1 MTEERYLEIEKRL
14 DSSVMLKLNQ
24 LRKFL
29 DQGKASVMV
38 GSGFSKNAVM
48 DETVRM
54 KDWSELVEDFY
65 QGLYGSKP
73 SDKDLRLMSALR
85 LAQQVENTLGR
96 TVLDEIILD
105 SLPNDSIA
113 PGELHKLL
121 VELKWRDIFT
131 TNYDTLLEDAT
142 NLAFRHYNLV
152 TSKDSLIYKPHPR
165 IVKLHGSFPD
175 NRPFIITEEDYRCY
189 PQRFPEFVN
198 TIRQALLETQFC
210 LIGFSGDDPNF
221 LNWIGWMRDIVGKQM
236 LPIYMIYVGNKPH
249 EAELQLLHGRK
260 LEPILT
266 KDIVEDNPTEAIEF
280 ILHYIGQKFKK
291 KEQWSPLLSKFD
303 NLRQGINTAE
313 EVIEEMRGI
322 RLSYPGWIIMPYR
335 FLNDYVFRDCYYDFP
350 WMKKFYGEIDDSLKL
365 DFLYEYTW
373 RLLNSFTPIWYET
386 KWFVQAIK
394 GFLSKY
400 GSFSSED
407 RRKADF
413 LSIALLKIERITNAD
428 SFESLLQQLKDQ
440 IPASQ
445 TGLHRRLTYEEALW
459 ALSHCRLDLLDNIL
473 KNWEVKADD
482 YRGTLWKSKIL
493 IETDRRREA
502 QQLLEAAQADLR
514 RKLMVN
520 GESALHLSA
529 LTVTSNILL
538 NCSHHYKKD
547 DENTLRDF
555 DFLEYYMKI
564 SNNLKEEENKAVT
577 EEHGFNI
584 GVVNTTWHMSSGG
597 FTACFEAA
605 AKYYLIAEAY
615 GKPIGSEGISYNSD
629 INKMALP
636 FLARVCFDSALQY
649 LVESV
654 DKNSLKQIL
663 SRQAIFSFT
672 KEEAVATYD
681 YWIKGL
687 DNLFEESDGL
697 AFKGREM
704 SIILPV
710 LSRLAIWLDDE
721 RIMHIVHILWKIHR
735 NFGEEIDTYLT
746 TCFNSLSNEALTQLF
761 IEGMECPIS
770 LDSHENDI
778 RVPVVEIKEI
788 NEPKLI
794 VQNIIGG
801 LESEKWQVKEAAIE
815 RYFNVFDLIPDA
827 DAISVDNV
835 INENFDTL
843 KRNGE
848 ISILGIILSKAPG
861 KIWSDNLLVEKRRRL
876 LNFLDGDF
884 KFSRSSKS
892 VQHFESELAV
902 LTNCASLCS
911 PDELSGII
919 KVIIRFIDENS
930 EPLKNT
936 EESDHPLLGFG
947 HFYRRAMKMVN
958 DFVLQANLELISPD
972 LKLDLIERI
981 WHLSTGYPLLN
992 AVSKLYFMLKHDK
1005 RLQDISFNEAA
1016 LKKRMQ
1022 EGVLSSKEDRQS
1034 ASFHAVE
1041 TAVKMSEGKFAVQDI
1056 VKDIINHITYVL
1068 DAVSLR
1074 IIRFLPL
1081 WIKKGVIKKER
1092 FEQLVKV
1099 LADIP
1104 ERVNTNGNISLDLK
1118 SDILYGSGLLAK
1130 IILRKEN
1137 EKDDDSLLK
1146 CKSNW
1151 KALINSDNIPRD
1163 IKNGFIRE

>member
-1 MTEERYLEIEKRL
+1 MTEERYIEIEKRL
-14 DSSVMLKLNQ
+14 DSSVRLKLNQ

-96 TVLDEIILD
+96 TVLDEIIID

-291 KEQWSPLLSKFD
+291 KEQWSPRLSKFD
-303 NLRQGINTAE
+303 NLRQDINAAE

-322 RLSYPGWIIMPYR
+322 RLSYPGWIIMPYT
-335 FLNDYVFRDCYYDFP
+335 FLNEHVFRDCYYDFP
-350 WMKKFYGEIDDSLKL
+350 WMKKSYGEIDDSLKL

-394 GFLSKY
+394 DILAEY
-400 GSFSSED
+400 GSLSSED

-413 LSIALLKIERITNAD
+413 LAIALLKIERITNAE
-428 SFESLLQQLKDQ
+428 SFESLLLQLKDQ
-440 IPASQ
+440 IPAPQ

-493 IETDRRREA
+493 IEIDRRREA

-538 NCSHHYKKD
+538 NCSRNYKKD

-555 DFLEYYMKI
+555 DFLEYYIMI
-564 SNNLKEEENKAVT
+564 SNKLKEEENKAVT

-597 FTACFEAA
+597 FTACFDAA
-605 AKYYLIAEAY
+605 AKYYLITEAY

-636 FLARVCFDSALQY
+636 ILARVCFDAAFLY
-649 LVESV
+649 LIESV
-654 DKNSLKQIL
+654 DKNSLKQTL
-663 SRQAIFSFT
+663 SRQAIFRFT

-681 YWIKGL
+681 FWIKSL
-687 DNLFEESDGL
+687 DNLFEESDVPT
-697 AFKGREM
+697 FKGRET

-770 LDSHENDI
+770 LDSHDNDI
-778 RVPVVEIKEI
+778 RVPDVEIKEL
-788 NEPKLI
+788 NDTQNI
-794 VQNIIGG
+794 VQNIIVG
-801 LESEKWQVKEAAIE
+801 LESEKWQEKEAAIE
-815 RYFNVFDLIPDA
+815 RYFYIYDK
-827 DAISVDNV
+827 ISKEEASKIDK
-835 INENFDTL
+835 IIKINFDTL
-843 KRNGE
+843 KRSSE
-848 ISILGIILSKAPG
+848 LSILGIILKNEPN
-861 KIWSDNLLVEKRRRL
+861 KIWRENLQMEKRRRMLNL
-876 LNFLDGDF
+876 LNGDF
-884 KFSRSSKS
+884 KYSRSSKPI
-892 VQHFESELAV
+892 QNFESELRVIA
-902 LTNCASLCS
+902 NCVSLFS
-911 PDELSGII
+911 AEVIPGII
-919 KVIIRFIDENS
+919 KVIIRFIDENI
-930 EPLKNT
+930 EPLKNS
-936 EESDHPLLGFG
+936 EDSDHPFLGPG
-947 HFYRRAMKMVN
+947 HFYRRAMRIVN
-958 DFVLQANLELISPD
+958 DFVVRANLEMNSPD
-972 LKLDLIERI
+972 LKLDLIERL
-981 WHLSTGYPLLN
+981 WNLNSDYPLLN
-992 AVSKLYFMLKHDK
+992 AVTKLFFMLKQEK
-1005 RLQDISFNEAA
+1005 SLQEISFNEAN

-1022 EGVLSSKEDRQS
+1022 DGVFSSKEDRQS
-1034 ASFHAVE
+1034 DSFRAVE
-1041 TAVKMSEGKFAVQDI
+1041 TAVRMSEGKFAVQDI

-1068 DAVSLR
+1068 DSVSLR
-1074 IIRFLPL
+1074 IIRLLPL
-1081 WIKKGVIKKER
+1081 WITKGVIKKER
-1092 FEQLVKV
+1092 FDQLVKV

-1104 ERVNTNGNISLDLK
+1104 ERVDANGNITIDLK

-1130 IILRKEN
+1130 IILSMVNEN
-1137 EKDDDSLLK
+1137 DDDTLLK

-1151 KALINSDNIPRD
+1151 EALINSDTIPRD